1 MANIITKLSR
11 PVCRRLKK
19 IAQFNSDA
27 DYRRRSKAILLLQ
40 RGHTLSSTA
49 NLLCASRTSINKW
62 LLLFQEYGESGL
74 VPEQKGRLA
83 YSINEAICIRL
94 LELVKS
100 EPKEFGWF
108 ASRWSSELLANQV
121 NEEFKAK
128 IHAST
133 IRRLL
138 PKLGVV
144 WNRASPT
151 LCIQDK
157 EKAKKM
163 KRINRALSNANA
175 ENPVFYV
182 DEADVDL
189 NPRIGSCW
197 SIKGKQTRIPT
208 PGQNR
213 KNYLAGALNVNTGQ
227 VVRVEWEKKNSFIFL
242 RLMAELRKRY
252 RQAKTIRLIADNYVI
267 HKSAITKTFLEHNPK
282 FELLF
287 QPVYHPWVNR
297 IELVW
302 KQLHDTVTRNHRHGS
317 MNSLMKDVKLFMNNV
332 SPFPGSQV
340 QQQKL

>member
-11 PVCRRLKK
+11 PVRHRLKK
-19 IAQFNSDA
+19 IAQYNKDA
-27 DYRRRSKAILLLQ
+27 NYRRRSKAILLLQ
-40 RGHTLSSTA
+40 SGHTQSSTA
-49 NLLCASRTSINKW
+49 KILCASRTSINKW
-62 LLLFQEYGESGL
+62 LLLFQEYSESGL

-83 YSINEAICIRL
+83 YTLNEAICIRL

-100 EPKEFGWF
+100 EAKEFGWF
-108 ASRWSSELLANQV
+108 ASRWSSELFANQI
-121 NEEFKAK
+121 NDEFKTK

-133 IRRLL
+133 IRRFL
-138 PKLGVV
+138 PQLGVK

-157 EKAKKM
+157 EKANKIKGID
-163 KRINRALSNANA
+163 KALANANA
-175 ENPVFYV
+175 ENPVFYI

-189 NPRIGSCW
+189 NPRIGSFW

-227 VVRVEWEKKNSFIFL
+227 VVWVEWEKKNSFIFL
-242 RLMAELRKRY
+242 KLMAELRKRY

-267 HKSAITKTFLEHNPK
+267 HKSAITKTFLEHNTK

-317 MNSLMKDVKLFMNNV
+317 MKSLMEDVRLFMNNV

-340 QQQKL
+340 LQQK

>member
-1 MANIITKLSR
+1 MANIITKLTR
-11 PVCRRLKK
+11 PVRRRLKK
-19 IAQFNSDA
+19 IAQFNKNA
-27 DYRRRSKAILLLQ
+27 DYRRRTQAILLLQ
-40 RGHTLSSTA
+40 SGHTLSSTA

-83 YSINEAICIRL
+83 YSINEVICIRL

-121 NEEFKAK
+121 NEEFEAK

-163 KRINRALSNANA
+163 KRINKALVSANA
-175 ENPVFYV
+175 EHPVFYV

-197 SIKGKQTRIPT
+197 SIKGKRF
-208 PGQNR
+208 
-213 KNYLAGALNVNTGQ
+213 Y
-227 VVRVEWEKKNSFIFL
+227 
-242 RLMAELRKRY
+242 
-252 RQAKTIRLIADNYVI
+252 
-267 HKSAITKTFLEHNPK
+267 
-282 FELLF
+282 
-287 QPVYHPWVNR
+287 
-297 IELVW
+297 
-302 KQLHDTVTRNHRHGS
+302 
-317 MNSLMKDVKLFMNNV
+317 
-332 SPFPGSQV
+332 
-340 QQQKL
+340 